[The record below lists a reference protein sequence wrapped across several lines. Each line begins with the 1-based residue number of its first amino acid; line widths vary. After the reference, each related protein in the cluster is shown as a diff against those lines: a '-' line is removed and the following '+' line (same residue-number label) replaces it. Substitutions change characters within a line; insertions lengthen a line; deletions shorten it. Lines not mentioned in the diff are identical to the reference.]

1 MAKKDYY
8 ELLGVGRNASADELK
23 KAFRRKARQYHPDA
37 NKEPGAEEIFKEMAE
52 AYEVL
57 SDSQKRAAYDR
68 FGHSAFDGMGNTSGG
83 AAGFQDIDLSDIF
96 EGIFNSFGGGSGRS
110 RRRQGPRKGADLRYD
125 LTVEFEEAVFGIE
138 KKITLT
144 RPENCTDC
152 DESGAQPGT
161 EVATCSQCAGTGE
174 VRRVQ
179 QSILG
184 QFVNVATCPT
194 CNGTG
199 VIVETPCET
208 CNGQKQVNSRR
219 DITVKIPAGVDTGTQ
234 VRLTGE
240 GAPGTH
246 NGPSGDLYV
255 RLRVQPH
262 EFFQRQENDVLLDL
276 KINMAQAALGDK
288 VMIPTVSGDEHELTI
303 PPGTQPGQLFRLRGK
318 GVPYLRRN
326 ARGDQLVM
334 TSVIVPKKLTNDQR
348 KLFEELAPTL
358 DAVTVRAQKENG
370 FWDQFKG
377 AIGLD

>member
-8 ELLGVGRNASADELK
+8 ELLGVARNASADDLK
-23 KAFRRKARQYHPDA
+23 KAFRKKARQYHPDA
-37 NKEPGAEEIFKEMAE
+37 NSDPGAEEIFKEMAE
-52 AYEVL
+52 AYEIL

-68 FGHSAFDGMGNTSGG
+68 FGHSAFDGMGNTGG
-83 AAGFQDIDLSDIF
+83 GTGFQDIDLSDIF
-96 EGIFNSFGGGSGRS
+96 EGIFNTFGGGGRG

-125 LTVEFEEAVFGIE
+125 LTVEFEEAVFGID

-144 RPENCTDC
+144 RPETCGDC
-152 DESGAQPGT
+152 NGSGAQQGT
-161 EVATCSQCAGTGE
+161 DPVTCPQCEGAGE

-194 CNGTG
+194 CEGAGET
-199 VIVETPCET
+199 VETPCGT
-208 CNGQKQVNSRR
+208 CNGRKQVNSTR
-219 DITVKIPAGVDTGTQ
+219 DLTVKIPAGVDTGTQ

-246 NGPSGDLYV
+246 NGPAGDLYV

-262 EFFQRQENDVLLDL
+262 EYFQRQENDVLLDL
-276 KINMAQAALGDK
+276 KINIAQATLGDK

-303 PPGTQPGQLFRLRGK
+303 PAGTQPGDLFRLRGK

-326 ARGDQLVM
+326 ARGDQLIM
-334 TSVIVPKKLTNDQR
+334 ASVIVPKRLTDEQR

-358 DAVTVRAQKENG
+358 EETTVRAQKEGG